1 MRHTGGVRLFAA
13 LQPPVS
19 VLAQV
24 QSAVRPLRR
33 LPGADRLRWTARPGW
48 HITLAFFGEVPE
60 DKRPALEARLF
71 RAARRC
77 PAFRLRLAGRSRL
90 LHAAFRVESLV
101 HTPLFAGFPGFG
113 TKLWLT
119 DTGTGVYRGL
129 YEWDGEARAR
139 AYAETLCRLLRL
151 VSEPGSVAFHV
162 LPGRRRDEVL
172 ATAHARPGPWWEVA
186 A

>member
-1 MRHTGGVRLFAA
+1 MTTTAIAARSLAAFAASAVATVRL
-13 LQPPVS
+13 
-19 VLAQV
+19 LARQ
-24 QSAVRPLRR
+24 
-33 LPGADRLRWTARPGW
+33 RLRAPRDQVGRRVAFADGSASQVYRETARVGAIADPVV
-48 HITLAFFGEVPE
+48 LLV
-60 DKRPALEARLF
+60 
-71 RAARRC
+71 C
-77 PAFRLRLAGRSRL
+77 FRLRLAGRSRL